1 MTSRQAE
8 VYSKALDSEILLHGG
23 DHPAVARAHTS
34 YGEWLLIEGDVGAAR
49 YQLET
54 ALRIYSTLANGVLDE
69 DWIDAHYRV
78 GQAIAA
84 ESRVTGSNAASRNHF
99 LKTLSMRE
107 DFDAA
112 RARDR
117 TTAPGDSAPPLPTL
131 SSNMDS
137 TLIYSDLAESD
148 RAAGNYKDAAM
159 LYSKSIKLR
168 RDKFG
173 DASAAVGQV
182 LLKYGETLR
191 LSLKYAEAKTAIDE
205 ALAIF
210 MQLYGPKHVAVTE
223 ALNAAGQIQRLLG
236 HLQEAEAL
244 LLESLQLRREMH
256 GDLHVST
263 ASSLNNLAEVC
274 REKEDFFQAISY
286 HNLAIEAFSKSV
298 GAEHPGTMN
307 ARGNLGVTLRR
318 QARQSENL
326 GQELVKQT
334 MDYLRTQQYDADH
347 PWRAKFDTENAM
359 AQAEHLAA
367 QGKIDESL
375 ELYEALFNKKH
386 IVAQLNATTA
396 PGTPRKSRLAA
407 STSPLDVASPKKAS
421 QDVVLLAE
429 GKVQGLLR
437 RAHAL
442 CGRGQFAE
450 AEGVYAATLASS
462 RAILGIDS
470 LHVYRCMVAHA
481 ECLTR
486 LGRYPQAQA
495 VLEEA
500 LQVPQNIYFFPRYI
514 SLAFTNPFFHPSI
527 SAPSPGPHRPQGPRR
542 RRGRRG
548 LLRAGPGVPPL
559 RQLRHRPGPV
569 RARPGVC
576 GRDAAQGPVFHGEDL
591 NHGRLGLGAARAH
604 ARPQRAARPHSPRPG
619 AAADAEG
626 LVAQVARS
634 ADAGEGEYLQDPRRE
649 PCALHRHTLSRGCQ
663 SRRGGQPA
671 RGD

>member
-8 VYSKALDSEILLHGG
+8 VYSKAIDAEVLLHGG
-23 DHPAVARAHTS
+23 DHPAVARAHTN

-49 YQLET
+49 YQLDT
-54 ALRIYSTLANGVLDE
+54 ALRIYSTLAMGVLNE

-84 ESRVTGSNAASRNHF
+84 ESRVTGSSVASRNHL

-112 RARDR
+112 RALDR
-117 TTAPGDSAPPLPTL
+117 ATATPAAPGDPVPLPTL

-137 TLIYSDLAESD
+137 TLIYSDLAERD

-159 LYSKSIKLR
+159 LYTKSIKLR
-168 RDKFG
+168 REKFG
-173 DASAAVGQV
+173 DTSAAVGQV

-205 ALAIF
+205 ALSIY

-274 REKEDFFQAISY
+274 REKEDFFQAINY
-286 HNLAIEAFSKSV
+286 HNLAIEAFTKSV

-318 QARQSENL
+318 QARQSESL

-367 QGKIDESL
+367 QGQTDESL
-375 ELYEALFNKKH
+375 ELYEALINKKH
-386 IVAQLNATTA
+386 IVAQINATTA
-396 PGTPRKSRLAA
+396 LGTPAKTGRLVTFT
-407 STSPLDVASPKKAS
+407 STSPLDSASPPKKAS
-421 QDVVLLAE
+421 QDVVLLTE
-429 GKVQGLLR
+429 GKVQGLLK

-442 CGRGQFAE
+442 CGRGQFVE

-470 LHVYRCMVAHA
+470 LYVYRCMVAHA

-500 LQVPQNIYFFPRYI
+500 LQVRTLPV
-514 SLAFTNPFFHPSI
+514 LAFIHLLPLHPCFPHVLMRLPPASINRFH
-527 SAPSPGPHRPQGPRR
+527 
-542 RRGRRG
+542 
-548 LLRAGPGVPPL
+548 
-559 RQLRHRPGPV
+559 
-569 RARPGVC
+569 
-576 GRDAAQGPVFHGEDL
+576 
-591 NHGRLGLGAARAH
+591 
-604 ARPQRAARPHSPRPG
+604 
-619 AAADAEG
+619 
-626 LVAQVARS
+626 
-634 ADAGEGEYLQDPRRE
+634 
-649 PCALHRHTLSRGCQ
+649 
-663 SRRGGQPA
+663 
-671 RGD
+671 